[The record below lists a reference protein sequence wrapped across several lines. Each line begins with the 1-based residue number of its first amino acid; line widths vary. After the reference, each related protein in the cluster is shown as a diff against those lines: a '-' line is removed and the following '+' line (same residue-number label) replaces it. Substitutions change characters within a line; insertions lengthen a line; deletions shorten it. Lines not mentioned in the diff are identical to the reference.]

1 DYGAFLPS
9 MDLAYNVSDD
19 VVLRFAAS
27 RTMTRPNPNLMIS
40 GVNFSDL
47 SAQNVNLGN
56 PQLKPFFSN
65 NLDLGVEYYTGGA
78 GYVGVT
84 AFRKSLS
91 GFPASTNVTEPF
103 SYLSQFGINYA
114 GLNVTQ
120 QTALNGRGCTSDTSC
135 SATVTVVEQINQ
147 PGLEIIN
154 GLEFD
159 YVQPFDFL
167 LADYGLEGFGFNG
180 NLTILDQRSTGVA
193 PSFAAGV
200 APMSY
205 NVTAYYDHSG
215 LSVRL
220 SYVFTDKSYGTGTSN
235 NQNVCLPSTAAA
247 PYCPGGA
254 YLFTAPYGQA
264 DMSSSLALS
273 KLFGELPTD
282 PELTFDVQNIF
293 KSKLRSYDQ
302 FTSATHYY
310 YNQGSVFLFGI
321 RGTW

>member
-1 DYGAFLPS
+1 
-9 MDLAYNVSDD
+9 M
-19 VVLRFAAS
+19 
-27 RTMTRPNPNLMIS
+27 
-40 GVNFSDL
+40 
-47 SAQNVNLGN
+47 NLGN
-56 PQLKPFFSN
+56 PGLKPFFSN
-65 NLDLGVEYYTGGA
+65 NIDLGAEYYTGGA
-78 GYVGVT
+78 GYFGVT

-103 SYLSQFGINYA
+103 SYLAQFGINYA

-135 SATVTVVEQINQ
+135 SATITVVEQVNQ
-147 PGLEIIN
+147 AGLEIIN

-159 YVQPFDFL
+159 YVQPLDFL

-180 NLTILDQRSTGVA
+180 NLTILDQRSTGIA

-205 NVTAYYDHSG
+205 NVTGYYDHNG

-247 PYCPGGA
+247 PTLSRRRILVHGALWPGGHVEQLGA
-254 YLFTAPYGQA
+254 FQA
-264 DMSSSLALS
+264 VRRSAHRSGTDIRCPESLQVQATLLRPVHQRDPQLLQS
-273 KLFGELPTD
+273 GLGVPVRYSRNLVTEITRMACLP
-282 PELTFDVQNIF
+282 
-293 KSKLRSYDQ
+293 
-302 FTSATHYY
+302 
-310 YNQGSVFLFGI
+310 
-321 RGTW
+321 